1 MNMYF
6 KNLSRILDEIEATGI
21 KGKPMPLSG
30 ALKNSIDIIKTS
42 AAKSNKII
50 FIGNGGSASIASHMA
65 VDFWKN
71 SRIRAICFN
80 DSAQLTCLSND
91 FGYRHVFEK
100 PIEMF
105 AEQGDVLIAVS
116 SSGKSENILRGV
128 KAARRKKCGIITMSG
143 FKKDNPLRKTG
154 DFNYYIPSD
163 SYGFVEIA
171 HGAICHLFADYTY
184 KNKKRNG

>member
-1 MNMYF
+1 MTTYF
-6 KNLSRILDEIEATGI
+6 KNLSRILNEIKTTGV
-21 KGKPMPLSG
+21 KGKVMPISS
-30 ALKNSIDIIKTS
+30 ALKNSIDMIKKS
-42 AAKSNKII
+42 AAKGNKVM

-71 SRIRAICFN
+71 SRIKAVSFN

-105 AEQGDVLIAVS
+105 AEPGDVLIAIS

-128 KAARRKKCGIITMSG
+128 KAARRKRCRIITMSG
-143 FKKDNPLRKTG
+143 FKKNNPLRKAG
-154 DFNYYIPSD
+154 DLNYYAPSD

-171 HGAICHLFADYTY
+171 HSAICHLFADYTY
-184 KNKKRNG
+184 KKHNG

>member
-1 MNMYF
+1 MTTYF
-6 KNLSRILDEIEATGI
+6 KNLSRILNEIETTGV
-21 KGKPMPLSG
+21 KGRVVPISS
-30 ALKNSIDIIKTS
+30 ALKNSVDMIKKS
-42 AAKSNKII
+42 AAKGNKVI

-71 SRIRAICFN
+71 SRIKAVSFN

-91 FGYRHVFEK
+91 FGYKHVFEK

-105 AEQGDVLIAVS
+105 AEPGDVLIAIS
-116 SSGKSENILRGV
+116 SSGKSENILRGA
-128 KAARRKKCGIITMSG
+128 KAARRKRCRIITMSG
-143 FKKDNPLRKTG
+143 FKKDNPLRKIG
-154 DFNYYIPSD
+154 DLNYYIPSD

-184 KNKKRNG
+184 KKYNG